1 MDLGTELYQK
11 VRNVQAHL
19 AESLKAELTEA
30 LSIKESFDILV
41 QNSSEHPEHIQETLL
56 MLNDKIDRL
65 EKASNHLTRYTKEI
79 ERMKSGS
86 QAIMNQIITVSKQ
99 RIYVPK
105 RSEDFLYGVSL
116 SPSAMD
122 KINEKLKE
130 RFIYM

>member
-1 MDLGTELYQK
+1 
-11 VRNVQAHL
+11 
-19 AESLKAELTEA
+19 
-30 LSIKESFDILV
+30 
-41 QNSSEHPEHIQETLL
+41 

-65 EKASNHLTRYTKEI
+65 EKASNHLTQYTQEI

-130 RFIYM
+130 RFIFM